1 MMWMW
6 WRIVAWISGHLNYN
20 AVILEVQISTFGPN
34 GLKRVGEMAL
44 PRVAGVRYLVSL
56 QNPDNLSLT
65 VPSSLD
71 RPDVEIFEHADRGLS
86 VNRNAAIE
94 HSDADVILIA
104 DDDLEYTAEGLSYV
118 KRVFDENPSLD
129 FATFCYDGDDRK
141 VYPEYEFDIKAKLP
155 SGYYLT
161 SFELAIR
168 RRSLGGLRFSPH
180 MGVGAPLFG
189 SGEENVFMY
198 KLTLKGLK
206 GRFFP
211 KVSTI
216 HAGLTTGSRGATARS
231 LQGQGAW
238 LWIRYGWL
246 EGFLR
251 LMRDVPRR
259 NAPLFKALRYEVRG
273 FFLAYK
279 YFHAN
284 CEEKFI

>member
-1 MMWMW
+1 M
-6 WRIVAWISGHLNYN
+6 
-20 AVILEVQISTFGPN
+20 
-34 GLKRVGEMAL
+34 

-211 KVSTI
+211 KVITI
-216 HAGLTTGSRGATARS
+216 HAGLTTGSRGATALS